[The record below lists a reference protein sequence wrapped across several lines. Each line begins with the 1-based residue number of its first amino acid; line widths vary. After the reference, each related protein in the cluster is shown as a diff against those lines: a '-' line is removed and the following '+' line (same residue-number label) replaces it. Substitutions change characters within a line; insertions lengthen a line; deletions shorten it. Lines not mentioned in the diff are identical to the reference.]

1 MAGRPDLVPL
11 VEAARLGD
19 AAAID
24 RLLAVVQPDIRR
36 YARLSCRQSSDADD
50 AAQETM
56 WLIARRISTLRL
68 AASFSAWI
76 FAVIRRECLRIAR
89 RLSIHDASIDDLEN
103 DLSLSLREDA
113 NLRLDLARAIGSLP
127 VHYRRVII
135 LRDVEEFSIGE
146 IASAENLSREAV
158 KARLHR
164 ARSMV
169 REYLEEENE

>member
-1 MAGRPDLVPL
+1 MSDRLDLVPL
-11 VEAARLGD
+11 VEAARHGD

-24 RLLAVVQPDIRR
+24 RLLTVVQPDIQR
-36 YARLSCRQSSDADD
+36 YARRTCRQYSDADD

-56 WLIARRISTLRL
+56 WLIAQRISTLRL

-76 FAVIRRECLRIAR
+76 FALIRRECLKVAR
-89 RLSIHDASIDDLEN
+89 RLSFREVSLDVLEN
-103 DLSLSLREDA
+103 DLSASLREDT

-127 VHYRRVII
+127 WHYRHVII
-135 LRDVEEFSIGE
+135 LRDLKERGVEE
-146 IASAENLSREAV
+146 IATIESLSREAV

-169 REYLEEENE
+169 REYLDEEK